1 MEVWRFGGKK
11 WYPEDMALKPD
22 VFLRGIDPERNNF
35 GMAAGLELWLHLAQ
49 EGYMDTGLGMYDG
62 AVVRRLFEQEL
73 AKCSGTQGN
82 S

>member
-1 MEVWRFGGKK
+1 
-11 WYPEDMALKPD
+11 
-22 VFLRGIDPERNNF
+22 
-35 GMAAGLELWLHLAQ
+35 MAAGLELWLHLSQ

-73 AKCSGTQGN
+73 AKGSGTQGN